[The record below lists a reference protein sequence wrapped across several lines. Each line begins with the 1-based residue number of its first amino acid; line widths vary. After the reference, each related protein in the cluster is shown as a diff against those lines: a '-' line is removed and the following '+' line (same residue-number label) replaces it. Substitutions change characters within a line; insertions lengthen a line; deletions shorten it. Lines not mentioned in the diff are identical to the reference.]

1 MRADGSALPRV
12 FFMDLADEGIE
23 GVLRWDRCG
32 APKKEALNLSV
43 RSAAEGERG
52 SLDRLVV

>member
-1 MRADGSALPRV
+1 
-12 FFMDLADEGIE
+12 MDLADEGIE